1 MEKIDEQL
9 NNISQVEVPIGMHQ
23 FVMRKIN
30 YKKLQPVLFV
40 AFALLA
46 LNFIVIVWHIN
57 ARLIDVEFSDMVQD
71 IFQIFSFNF
80 SFINTVFVSFF
91 EIISPLLVVSAMLS
105 MIGTIYTGKKISF
118 YHFSQT

>member
-91 EIISPLLVVSAMLS
+91 EIISPLLVVSAVLS
-105 MIGTIYTGKKISF
+105 MIGAIYTGKKISF
-118 YHFSQT
+118 YHFSQA